1 MVVRR
6 KKLLAIFAIMLGLV
20 LLGVWYMNTRI
31 YIDSAFQ
38 FQSEPPDQADVTD
51 WVNAGGK
58 IIHHPYVSGQ
68 RFNSVVVV
76 RQNPPSVDNPETIA
90 LINKAM
96 VRMGKM
102 MLQKS
107 DYAAL
112 EQFDASNNLK
122 YIETEALGPNEFIN
136 NYVTVFISPSGKHI
150 PLYPSINNNDVNPEV
165 TGIRKGRLSFIYSC
179 YPTYA
184 PCQDYVD
191 DDRFNFD
198 FLLDPKKY

>member
-6 KKLLAIFAIMLGLV
+6 KKLLATFAIMLGLV

-58 IIHHPYVSGQ
+58 IVHHVGIGAHYYTA
-68 RFNSVVVV
+68 VVVV

-102 MLQKS
+102 MLQS
-107 DYAAL
+107 DDYAAL
-112 EQFDASNNLK
+112 EQFDARNHLK
-122 YIETEALGPNEFIN
+122 YLESWAVDGVGFVNT
-136 NYVTVFISPSGKHI
+136 YVTEFISPSGKHI
-150 PLYPSINNNDVNPEV
+150 PLYPSINDNDVNPEV
-165 TGIRKGRLSFIYSC
+165 TGIRKGNLDRIWEC
-179 YPTYA
+179 HQAYA